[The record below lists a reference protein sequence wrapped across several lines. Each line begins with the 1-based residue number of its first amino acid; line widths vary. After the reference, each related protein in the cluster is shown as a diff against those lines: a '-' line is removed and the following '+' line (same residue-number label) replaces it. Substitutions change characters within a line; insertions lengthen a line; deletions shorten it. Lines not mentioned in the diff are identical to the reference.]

1 MASEIPGTQNEDT
14 GVPAR
19 AGGERY
25 TTPPGVPRITRTLS
39 LSSSEE
45 TECSDT
51 LGETSGDEVA
61 SYRVLRERGF
71 QNWRDDLVL
80 RRRVQ
85 RHCDAIRTLLGE
97 FANTGNWQIWDQ
109 IETRIDQIF
118 SLVDDQLL

>member
-14 GVPAR
+14 GVPVG

-25 TTPPGVPRITRTLS
+25 LTPPGVPRITRTLS
-39 LSSSEE
+39 LSSTQE

-61 SYRVLRERGF
+61 SYRILREGRQ
-71 QNWRDDLVL
+71 QNWGDDPVL

-85 RHCDAIRTLLGE
+85 RHCDAIRALLGE
-97 FANTGNWQIWDQ
+97 FANTGDWQVWDQ

-118 SLVDDQLL
+118 SLVDDTIL